1 MWYKEKDILTKE
13 MNYFIDNL
21 PREFQVEDFYKHLK
35 DSGTMDNI
43 IEKSKKYR
51 ENLETENDKYRI
63 FEHLKNKKGIY
74 KLTFFNGM
82 IYIGESSNL
91 SERLATHYKIL
102 SKNYQYNK
110 DPFKYSFDSNG
121 QFVCVGKSELPK
133 DENIILDNKFFKYE
147 ILEYVNDDINDENI
161 LATILIY
168 KEQTYIKEHFGSKYL
183 INKQLTFDCCKNI
196 FHWCTL
202 FQKNLDKLG
211 SSKSVSYFLCQKFEE
226 LNYNVNDFK
235 NIEYSQD
242 SCDNY
247 YYTIYQN
254 LIKNFYRNNIYKLKE
269 YINDKFYSQKFY
281 LDILEIPD
289 NIRKNSVFRN
299 RIERY
304 CDVEW
309 KGSQM
314 KLLRVK
320 ENFDE

>member
-168 KEQTYIKEHFGSKYL
+168 KEQTNIK
-183 INKQLTFDCCKNI
+183 
-196 FHWCTL
+196 
-202 FQKNLDKLG
+202 
-211 SSKSVSYFLCQKFEE
+211 
-226 LNYNVNDFK
+226 
-235 NIEYSQD
+235 YSQD

-289 NIRKNSVFRN
+289 KIRKNSVFRN